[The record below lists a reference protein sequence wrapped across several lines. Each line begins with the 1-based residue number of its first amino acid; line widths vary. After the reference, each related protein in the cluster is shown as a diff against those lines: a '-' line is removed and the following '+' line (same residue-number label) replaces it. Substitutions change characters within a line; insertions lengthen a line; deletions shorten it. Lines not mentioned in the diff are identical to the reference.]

1 MIYIVHFAI
10 LMKEGEEM
18 YRRKNTLFLFLLFCC
33 IIVFFIVPL
42 VVSIYYGNPPFINKT
57 KYLFLRNIIISN
69 DPDLS
74 DSWIS
79 AMNYDIY
86 TWREVET
93 LIINKQMT
101 FLRIFRNIVILVATA
116 LVAIT
121 LDRMFG
127 SRYFRRK

>member
-1 MIYIVHFAI
+1 
-10 LMKEGEEM
+10 M

-42 VVSIYYGNPPFINKT
+42 VVSIYYGNPPFINKN
-57 KYLFLRNIIISN
+57 KYLFLRNVIISN
-69 DPDLS
+69 NSDLN

-79 AMNYDIY
+79 AMNYNIY
-86 TWREVET
+86 TWREIET

-101 FLRIFRNIVILVATA
+101 FFLIFRNIVILVATA
-116 LVAIT
+116 LIAIT